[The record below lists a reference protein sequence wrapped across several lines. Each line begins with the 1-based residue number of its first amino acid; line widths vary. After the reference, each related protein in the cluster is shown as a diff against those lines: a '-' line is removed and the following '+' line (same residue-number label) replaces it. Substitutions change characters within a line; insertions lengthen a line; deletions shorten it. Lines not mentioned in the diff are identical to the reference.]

1 MFRGTTARTL
11 VSFLAA
17 VLLALPF
24 FTATPSF
31 APAHTPRQVEAKAQ
45 PGNKPKGTTLRDER
59 VTSGN
64 CLHTGGAS
72 SPART
77 RDRFRATA
85 DSASQAPERP
95 LRAQDPAPDRRQPVP
110 GLTYQR
116 LSRSSTAHTP
126 AALQVFRC

>member
-11 VSFLAA
+11 ISILAA
-17 VLLALPF
+17 ALLALPF
-24 FTATPSF
+24 FTVTPSF

-45 PGNKPKGTTLRDER
+45 PGIKPKAKTLRDER

-64 CLHTGGAS
+64 CAHSGGTT

-85 DSASQAPERP
+85 DSAAQAPERP
-95 LRAQDPAPDRRQPVP
+95 LRAQDPAPDRRQAVP
-110 GLTYQR
+110 GVLLHR
-116 LSRSSTAHTP
+116 SSRSSTAHTP

>member
-11 VSFLAA
+11 VRILAA

-24 FTATPSF
+24 FTLAPSF
-31 APAHTPRQVEAKAQ
+31 APAHSSRHVEATAE
-45 PGNKPKGTTLRDER
+45 PGIKPKGKTLRDER

-64 CLHTGGAS
+64 CAHSGGTT

-77 RDRFRATA
+77 RDRFRGTA
-85 DSASQAPERP
+85 DSTSQAPERP
-95 LRAQDPAPDRRQPVP
+95 LRAEDPAPDRRQAVP
-110 GLTYQR
+110 GVAYQGE
-116 LSRSSTAHTP
+116 SRSSTAHTP